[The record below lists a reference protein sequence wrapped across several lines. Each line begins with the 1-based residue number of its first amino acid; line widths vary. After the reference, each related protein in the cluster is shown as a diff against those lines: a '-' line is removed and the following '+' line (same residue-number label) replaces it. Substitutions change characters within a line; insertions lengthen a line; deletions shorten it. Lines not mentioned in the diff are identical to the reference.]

1 MVKEAMLK
9 SVAFM
14 ILRNGYDREV
24 LHELSLCVVNLFTKQ
39 TLQVAIECWSWIAS
53 AKSDIEFIMVEE
65 MINAWQMTVD
75 LRLGMFQSDDT
86 DEKAL
91 SSSQREIFKATLPNT
106 DAHRLWLNY
115 FQERLDT
122 AKYNS
127 SLEIELFF
135 NLMHKS
141 LAFSIHNLDSCI
153 NKHVSVV
160 GLRYRFLLMGLSI
173 LQYGCLPNTI
183 SRMILRER
191 IYYAALDYFT
201 ATSRAPTQK
210 YSELREDIKYIMEF
224 WNKIVAEKK
233 YLKEENY
240 NEHTPDGNSLNGTI
254 IHGDSNL
261 SNGALNVAS
270 SNIGIN
276 HNLTIAPA
284 NNSLIPT
291 PSFVDSGQAALSGI
305 SRNESALF
313 KQNNYNTVNS
323 IKRIGGS
330 VNNSQI
336 QKTGSKLTF
345 DSTQQQKYFK
355 DYWKK
360 RNLLLFL
367 LSHELDRLYSFNNPF
382 NSINLTFDRI
392 DTAISRLKE
401 ATTDKKWTDHVRV
414 AWTISPQLAV
424 FLPHR
429 FPFDAVKKEVQR
441 LVKSN
446 SEVVSHISQA
456 SQYLATEENILNDS
470 NELNNLLTYASVP
483 AIIALSYFGKGSRGQ
498 SLAHPLTAQFA
509 CKNLMTSTPEA
520 LLLYIPQLVQALRY
534 DDFGYVREVIF
545 WLAKHSQL
553 LAHQLI
559 WNMNTNVYRDQDSK
573 IKDPQIGDLL
583 ENIIAD
589 IENSL
594 TGQKFLLSIF

>member
-1 MVKEAMLK
+1 MLK

-240 NEHTPDGNSLNGTI
+240 I
-254 IHGDSNL
+254 C
-261 SNGALNVAS
+261 
-270 SNIGIN
+270 
-276 HNLTIAPA
+276 
-284 NNSLIPT
+284 
-291 PSFVDSGQAALSGI
+291 Q
-305 SRNESALF
+305 
-313 KQNNYNTVNS
+313 
-323 IKRIGGS
+323 
-330 VNNSQI
+330 
-336 QKTGSKLTF
+336 
-345 DSTQQQKYFK
+345 
-355 DYWKK
+355 
-360 RNLLLFL
+360 
-367 LSHELDRLYSFNNPF
+367 
-382 NSINLTFDRI
+382 
-392 DTAISRLKE
+392 
-401 ATTDKKWTDHVRV
+401 
-414 AWTISPQLAV
+414 
-424 FLPHR
+424 
-429 FPFDAVKKEVQR
+429 
-441 LVKSN
+441 
-446 SEVVSHISQA
+446 
-456 SQYLATEENILNDS
+456 
-470 NELNNLLTYASVP
+470 
-483 AIIALSYFGKGSRGQ
+483 
-498 SLAHPLTAQFA
+498 
-509 CKNLMTSTPEA
+509 
-520 LLLYIPQLVQALRY
+520 
-534 DDFGYVREVIF
+534 
-545 WLAKHSQL
+545 KHS
-553 LAHQLI
+553 
-559 WNMNTNVYRDQDSK
+559 D
-573 IKDPQIGDLL
+573 
-583 ENIIAD
+583 
-589 IENSL
+589 
-594 TGQKFLLSIF
+594 